1 MAQIATTSSHT
12 PWVPLPSMV
21 PWNQVGNGS
30 IFNAQRGTAAD
41 VARVWS
47 NTNTV
52 RQFFGQ
58 SIQYSMTALTSWV
71 TQLNDPNLVLIL
83 LGDEQPHST
92 VSGNA
97 PNNEV
102 PISIITRAPSVLKQ
116 MSSWHWQ
123 NGLLPTSG
131 APLEPMDAFRNQLLN
146 TFSGNPP
153 AQAAPA
159 QGSAAAQ
166 AAAASGTAGR

>member
-1 MAQIATTSSHT
+1 
-12 PWVPLPSMV
+12 
-21 PWNQVGNGS
+21 
-30 IFNAQRGTAAD
+30 
-41 VARVWS
+41 
-47 NTNTV
+47 
-52 RQFFGQ
+52 
-58 SIQYSMTALTSWV
+58 MTALTSWV
-71 TQLNDPNLVLIL
+71 TELNDPNLVLFL
-83 LGDEQPHST
+83 VGDEQPHST
-92 VSGNA
+92 VSGNE

-102 PISIITRAPSVLKQ
+102 PISVITRAPSVLKQ

-131 APLEPMDAFRNQLLN
+131 APLEPMDAFRNQFLN

-166 AAAASGTAGR
+166 AAAASGT